1 MKFTEETLEQAV
13 IELFEAEQIPHC
25 NGMFVHKE
33 ISDVL
38 LHEDLKQFLLNKY
51 AGDDITLNEINSIIR
66 KLELFLRAIFFF
78 LPENMIENIARPK
91 RWKKRIQKIVNRKS

>member
-51 AGDDITLNEINSIIR
+51 ADDDVTFPVWEGFNLHIS
-66 KLELFLRAIFFF
+66 RASKDIG
-78 LPENMIENIARPK
+78 I
-91 RWKKRIQKIVNRKS
+91 